1 MNVLICDILI
11 RVSSVEL
18 SGVFSAVFKYAT
30 LDMTLNSTIFNTN
43 ILYNMQQKCKKK
55 IMCLFLA
62 LQPQR
67 PNFFDHIL

>member
-18 SGVFSAVFKYAT
+18 SGVFKYAT

-55 IMCLFLA
+55 TMCLFLA

>member
-18 SGVFSAVFKYAT
+18 SGDAT

-55 IMCLFLA
+55 LCV
-62 LQPQR
+62 
-67 PNFFDHIL
+67 FFWPCSHKDQTF